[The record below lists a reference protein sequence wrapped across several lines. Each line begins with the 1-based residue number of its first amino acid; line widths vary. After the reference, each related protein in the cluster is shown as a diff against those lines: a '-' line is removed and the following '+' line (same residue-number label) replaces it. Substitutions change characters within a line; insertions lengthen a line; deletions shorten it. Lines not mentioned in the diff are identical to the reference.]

1 MGRGLEVGAA
11 SGRRAR
17 VAQHEVEDPLGPDA
31 RRHLGE
37 QLLGIAAV
45 DAGVGVGGLRRRAV
59 SSATKRSMAAT
70 SAFGPWPVTTPVRR
84 SSVSH
89 SAGMSGSGA
98 STGGE

>member
-1 MGRGLEVGAA
+1 MGRRLEVGQRQLV
-11 SGRRAR
+11 GPRA
-17 VAQHEVEDPLGPDA
+17 QQEVEDPLGTDPRSD
-31 RRHLGE
+31 LGQ
-37 QLLGIAAV
+37 QLLGIATVDPEWASAV
-45 DAGVGVGGLRRRAV
+45 WRRAV

-70 SAFGPWPVTTPVRR
+70 SASGPWPVTTPVRR